1 MNGGG
6 TALLILR
13 LCGYGEGEK
22 SGLSKIVIALLSVMI
37 FLVLLFALI
46 LDILSSPFSLG
57 EELDEFQNKYSAL
70 VAAETLTL
78 CEPLT
83 DAEIKALIEQA
94 DTDNPERLEI
104 LQVALSLVG
113 KVPYFW
119 GGKPTQ
125 AGWNEDWLKLR
136 QVTAEG
142 SETTD
147 SLRAYGLDCSGLVD
161 WVWWTAGLERF
172 GSGTTVQ
179 FWASEEIA
187 EADLLPGDLVFQYE
201 PNPDTNHVGIY
212 CGTNAA
218 GEKLYI
224 HCSAAAGGVTIN
236 SYDGFRIFRR
246 PPITSK
252 EETISDTGILSL
264 DTGA

>member
-1 MNGGG
+1 M
-6 TALLILR
+6 
-13 LCGYGEGEK
+13 
-22 SGLSKIVIALLSVMI
+22 
-37 FLVLLFALI
+37 
-46 LDILSSPFSLG
+46 DILSSPFSLG
-57 EELDEFQNKYSAL
+57 EELDKFQEEYSAL

-83 DAEIKALIEQA
+83 DAEIEALIEQA
-94 DTDNPERLEI
+94 DTDDPVRLEI
-104 LQVALSLVG
+104 LRVALSLVG

-125 AGWNEDWLKLR
+125 AGWHEDWLKLR
-136 QVTAEG
+136 KVTADG
-142 SETTD
+142 SETSG
-147 SLRAYGLDCSGLVD
+147 SLRAYGLDCSGFVD

-172 GSGTTVQ
+172 GSGTTAQ
-179 FWASEEIA
+179 YWASEDLTAGE
-187 EADLLPGDLVFQYE
+187 LLPGDLVFQDK

-212 CGTNAA
+212 YGTNTA

-224 HCSAAAGGVTIN
+224 HCSAAAGGVAIN

-246 PPITSK
+246 PPINSK
-252 EETISDTGILSL
+252 EDTKIDTGILSI